1 MTRRADRPLFCI
13 DLAVPR
19 DFEAV
24 VNEVEGVY
32 LYDIDALQ
40 GIAEQSMEV
49 RRQEL
54 TRCEEM
60 IERHVTEFGDWLA
73 TPPPE
78 GSVSRPLRTQP
89 EGAK

>member
-1 MTRRADRPLFCI
+1 
-13 DLAVPR
+13 
-19 DFEAV
+19 
-24 VNEVEGVY
+24 VY

-40 GIAEQSMEV
+40 GIAEQSMQV

-60 IERHVTEFGDWLA
+60 IERHVAEFGEWLS
-73 TPPPE
+73 TPRPE
-78 GSVSRPLRTQP
+78 GGVPPLLRTQS